1 MEINTLSEIDVFQR
15 GIDSIAD
22 WASKWQLKL
31 ASANVSLF
39 VLVLESAI
47 QLNTL
52 SMVLLYLRLLSL
64 LT

>member
-1 MEINTLSEIDVFQR
+1 MEIKTLSDIDVFQR

-22 WASKWQLKL
+22 WASRWQLKL
-31 ASANVSLF
+31 ASAKCQS
-39 VLVLESAI
+39 VLVLESKI

-52 SMVLLYLRLLSL
+52 SMVLLYLNLLSL